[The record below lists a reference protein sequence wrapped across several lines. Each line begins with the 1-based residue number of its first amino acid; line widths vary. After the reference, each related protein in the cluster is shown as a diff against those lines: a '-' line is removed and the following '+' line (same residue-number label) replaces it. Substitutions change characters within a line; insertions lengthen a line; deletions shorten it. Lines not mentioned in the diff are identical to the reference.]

1 MAIQTGEFFN
11 SAYLIYPRDGFDQL
25 DFNFGADTQVYQS
38 CSVQWQNRYYV
49 FGGSYG
55 GEMRQVSVVNGNR
68 LERIATLDF
77 YFGQGACTVL
87 NHQTIVLCFDE
98 EERDMCRQSNNPLRS
113 FTRLPRSNYEHS
125 QIPIASFDGKNT
137 DY

>member
-1 MAIQTGEFFN
+1 
-11 SAYLIYPRDGFDQL
+11 
-25 DFNFGADTQVYQS
+25 
-38 CSVQWQNRYYV
+38 
-49 FGGSYG
+49 
-55 GEMRQVSVVNGNR
+55 MRQVSVVNGNR

-98 EERDMCRQSNNPLRS
+98 DERDVCRQSNNPLRS

-125 QIPIASFDGKNT
+125 PIRIASFDGKNT
-137 DY
+137 GY